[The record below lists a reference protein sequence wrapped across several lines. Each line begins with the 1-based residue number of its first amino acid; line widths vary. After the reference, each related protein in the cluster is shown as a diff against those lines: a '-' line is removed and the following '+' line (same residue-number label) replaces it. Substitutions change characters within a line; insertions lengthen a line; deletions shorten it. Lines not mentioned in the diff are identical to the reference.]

1 MKKSRNLI
9 GPAIR
14 KLRYQKGLSQ
24 PQLVAKCQV
33 IGWNISRDIL
43 AAIEGQA
50 RRVTDA
56 EIVLFAAVLRVSA
69 SLLLPDKKEALRYL
83 RKEHR

>member
-1 MKKSRNLI
+1 MI

-14 KLRYQKGLSQ
+14 KFRYQKGLSQ

-69 SLLLPDKKEALRYL
+69 SLLLPDKKEALRHL